1 MWVLLI
7 FYNYPLLLFYKEKE
21 AFLVALRRCWK
32 KCLFQKARLC
42 VLLYKANSGFEWE
55 WGRLVLTML

>member
-21 AFLVALRRCWK
+21 AFLVALRGCWE
-32 KCLFQKARLC
+32 KCLFQKASFLC
-42 VLLYKANSGFEWE
+42 VLLYKANVIFLNEDGGGWF
-55 WGRLVLTML
+55 